1 MPDINN
7 SLFLQGGSRIS
18 AVLSYYYRLGHRS
31 ALQYLISH
39 LEIWRQAGWMMEVC
53 AASAFFFFFFIGHP
67 PDPQSLDQ
75 HCSAWCSPLRRHHDT
90 TWNAVESCGR
100 IRQPSTVEARHHALP
115 AGSWSNPYLGGEPA
129 RGQATVV
136 TVKVLVHDR
145 I

>member
-53 AASAFFFFFFIGHP
+53 AASAFFFFFFLSDTLQIPRALTSIAQPGAVHSEGITILRGTPSSPVVVSASHP
-67 PDPQSLDQ
+67 PWRP
-75 HCSAWCSPLRRHHDT
+75 DT
-90 TWNAVESCGR
+90 TLCRRDLGR
-100 IRQPSTVEARHHALP
+100 ILTLEVNRPEDKQPS
-115 AGSWSNPYLGGEPA
+115 
-129 RGQATVV
+129 
-136 TVKVLVHDR
+136 
-145 I
+145 